1 MQRVNIMLTIRQADE
16 RGHADHGWLNSY
28 HTFSFANYY
37 DPKHMGFRALRVI
50 NEDRVQPGQGFGTH
64 PHQDMEI
71 ISYVLE
77 GGLEHKDSMGTGSV
91 IRPGDVQRMSA
102 GTGVTH
108 SEFNT
113 SKSELVHFLQIWLLP
128 GKNGIQPSYEQK
140 AFPSDQKQGRL
151 RLVASPDG
159 RDGSVTIHTDA
170 SLYAGLFGPGERG
183 SLELA
188 TGRHGWVHIA
198 RGSARINGR
207 ELNAGDAVALSQEP
221 SVAVEGVDAS
231 EVLVFDLA

>member
-1 MQRVNIMLTIRQADE
+1 MLTIRQADE

-140 AFPSDQKQGRL
+140 AFPRDQKQGRL
-151 RLVASPDG
+151 KLVASPDG
-159 RDGSVTIHTDA
+159 SDGSVTIHTDA
-170 SLYAGLFGPGERG
+170 CLYAGLFGQGEGG